1 MWVAQLQRIARSQSE
16 LVPLCVTPHASTT
29 LSMTGVVNF
38 LVPRPS
44 PLAPICYLCTLMEY
58 NFSEIET
65 KWQGY
70 WAARKTFA
78 AQSNTIKP
86 KYYVLD
92 MFPYPSGAGLHVGHP
107 LGYIASDIV
116 SRYKRLQGFNVL
128 HPMGYD
134 AFGLP
139 AEQYAIQTGQHPEV
153 TTKDN
158 IARYREQLDKIG
170 FAYDWD
176 REVRTSDPA
185 YYKWTQWIFMQ
196 LFKCYYNT
204 KTNKAEYIDGLVAE
218 FAANGTANVNAACSE
233 GMNFSAEEWNAK
245 SAKEQQ
251 EILMNYRLAYQS
263 FTMVNWCEALGTVLA
278 NDEVVNGVSERGGY
292 PVERKPMRQWSLRIT
307 AYADRLLEG
316 LERIDWSDALKE
328 QQRNWIGRSE
338 GAMVRFSLIPNPS
351 PNSLTPLTPSPVE
364 RGSENVEHSRFR
376 TSDKDIWEKLK
387 EHSRQHRTEPTK
399 EEDVIWQEIR
409 DSKLGFKFRRQH
421 AIDIFI
427 VDFISLEK
435 GLIVEIDGGYHNDPE
450 QKELDELREMALKQ
464 KGFSFIRFT
473 NDEVNQDL
481 QKVIDKI
488 KNVLSTTPSLRE
500 RGPGGEAIVSDFI
513 EVFTTRPDTIF
524 GVSFM
529 VIAPEH
535 ELVAKI
541 TTPEQKEAVEA
552 YVNIAKNRSERERM
566 TEVKRVSGEFTGA
579 YVEHPF
585 TGAPIPVWIGDYVLA
600 GYGTG
605 AVMAVP
611 AGDERDYAFAKHF
624 NLPIPAILEDIDI
637 SEAANPTKDAKMINS
652 DFLNG
657 LTGYEAIKKAIEEIE
672 KRGIGKGKVN
682 FRLRDAGY
690 SRQRYWG
697 EPFPVVYDKEG
708 TPHLLDEN
716 DLPVEL
722 PKVDSYKPSGSG
734 ESPLANAKDWVTNVE
749 GFTRET
755 DTMPG
760 YAGSSWY
767 FLRYMDPKNDKEF
780 ASKDAIE
787 YWRSVDL
794 YLGGSEHAVGHLL
807 YSRMWNKF
815 LFDLG
820 LVVEDEP
827 FKKLINQGMIQ
838 GRSNFIYRATFSI
851 KIPEEK
857 KATGITF
864 DAFPIIYLS
873 KQIVDDM
880 KADNLSNE
888 IARMI
893 VDTFNKKYE
902 SIYGF
907 IPDTLLIKN
916 MVDKLYCNVNYVK
929 DDILQI
935 DTFLNDDI
943 IKSDASLIDFVLA
956 DGKYLC
962 GWEVEKMSKSKFNVV
977 TPDSIVEEYGAD
989 TLRMYEMF
997 LGPLEQSK
1005 PWNTNGISG
1014 VHNFLRKYWRLT
1026 HNEAGFNLSEDP
1038 ATKDELKALHKT
1050 IKKIQDDIE
1059 RFSFNTAVSS
1069 FMICVNELADLKCNK
1084 RAIIEPLTALLSP
1097 FAPHIAEEV
1106 WNKLGHAESV
1116 IEASFPLY
1124 NAEYTVSDAFAYP
1137 IQFNGKMKFNLEIPL
1152 GIDKEEI
1159 EKLVMADDKVQKQL
1173 AGAAPKKVII
1183 VPGKIVNIV
1192 A

>member
-1 MWVAQLQRIARSQSE
+1 
-16 LVPLCVTPHASTT
+16 
-29 LSMTGVVNF
+29 
-38 LVPRPS
+38 
-44 PLAPICYLCTLMEY
+44 MEY
-58 NFSEIET
+58 NFSDIEN

-78 AQSNTIKP
+78 ASNNSAKP

-158 IARYREQLDKIG
+158 IARYRQQLDKIG

-196 LFKCYYNT
+196 LFKCYYNN

-218 FAANGTANVNAACSE
+218 FATNGTASVNAACGE
-233 GMNFSAEEWNAK
+233 ELHFTATEWNDK
-245 SAKEQQ
+245 SEKEQQ

-307 AYADRLLEG
+307 AYANRLLEG

-338 GAMVRFSLIPNPS
+338 GAMVKFSL
-351 PNSLTPLTPSPVE
+351 
-364 RGSENVEHSRFR
+364 
-376 TSDKDIWEKLK
+376 KDNE
-387 EHSRQHRTEPTK
+387 
-399 EEDVIWQEIR
+399 
-409 DSKLGFKFRRQH
+409 G
-421 AIDIFI
+421 A
-427 VDFISLEK
+427 
-435 GLIVEIDGGYHNDPE
+435 
-450 QKELDELREMALKQ
+450 
-464 KGFSFIRFT
+464 
-473 NDEVNQDL
+473 
-481 QKVIDKI
+481 
-488 KNVLSTTPSLRE
+488 
-500 RGPGGEAIVSDFI
+500 I

-585 TGAPIPVWIGDYVLA
+585 TGEPIPVWIGDYVLA

-624 NLPIPAILEDIDI
+624 NLPIPAILEGIDI

-657 LTGYEAIKKAIEEIE
+657 LTGHEAIKKAIEEIE
-672 KRGIGKGKVN
+672 KQGIGKGKVN

-716 DLPVEL
+716 SLPVEL

-734 ESPLANAKDWVTNVE
+734 ESPLANAQDWVKNIE

-780 ASKDAIE
+780 VSKDAVE
-787 YWRSVDL
+787 YWRNVDL

-838 GRSNFIYRATFSI
+838 GVSCKVRLINDSEVQPNNKNSEFIVQADLPFNFSTERDVYWDINET
-851 KIPEEK
+851 EEK
-857 KATGITF
+857 A
-864 DAFPIIYLS
+864 LN
-873 KQIVDDM
+873 
-880 KADNLSNE
+880 NLS
-888 IARMI
+888 
-893 VDTFNKKYE
+893 YY
-902 SIYGF
+902 SI
-907 IPDTLLIKN
+907 PK
-916 MVDKLYCNVNYVK
+916 
-929 DDILQI
+929 
-935 DTFLNDDI
+935 
-943 IKSDASLIDFVLA
+943 
-956 DGKYLC
+956 GKYLN
-962 GWEVEKMSKSKFNVV
+962 GQFKSLVFQGINFYTETSRLNASIANEIIIVIGNVLQIISTEKKQNAQFNEEIEILESEIIDNKSKYINHLSTGNYTEVTQSENLLFLIDLFSKLSNTVLHPFQSNNVISNIKHLKGILSFKENENFYLNRDFILAKKEVEKMSKSKYNVV
-977 TPDSIVEEYGAD
+977 NPDDIINEYGAD

-1014 VHNFLRKYWRLT
+1014 VHNFLRRYWRLVHT
-1026 HNEAGFNLSEDP
+1026 ENGFNLSEEP
-1038 ATKDELKALHKT
+1038 ATKEELKALHKT
-1050 IKKIQDDIE
+1050 IKKVQDDIE

-1097 FAPHIAEEV
+1097 FAPHICEEV
-1106 WNKLGHAESV
+1106 WNKLGHTESV
-1116 IEASFPLY
+1116 IEAEFPAY
-1124 NAEYTVSDAFAYP
+1124 NAEYTVDDAFAYP
-1137 IQFNGKMKFNLEIPL
+1137 IQFNGKMKFNVEVPL
-1152 GIDKEEI
+1152 NISKEEI
-1159 EKLVMADDKVQKQL
+1159 EKLILADEKVQKQL
-1173 AGAAPKKVII
+1173 AGNAPKKII
-1183 VPGKIVNIV
+1183 VVPGKIVNIV

>member
-1 MWVAQLQRIARSQSE
+1 
-16 LVPLCVTPHASTT
+16 
-29 LSMTGVVNF
+29 
-38 LVPRPS
+38 
-44 PLAPICYLCTLMEY
+44 MEY
-58 NFSEIET
+58 NFSEIEN

-70 WAARKTFA
+70 WAQRKTFA
-78 AQSNTIKP
+78 AANNSVKP

-153 TTKDN
+153 TTEQN

-176 REVRTSDPA
+176 RQVQTSKPE

-196 LFKCYYNT
+196 LFKCYYNN

-218 FAANGTANVNAACSE
+218 FAANGTANVNAACGE
-233 GMNFSAEEWNAK
+233 VLTFTAAEWNAK

-307 AYADRLLEG
+307 AYAERLLEG

-338 GAMVRFSLIPNPS
+338 GAMVTF
-351 PNSLTPLTPSPVE
+351 
-364 RGSENVEHSRFR
+364 
-376 TSDKDIWEKLK
+376 KLK
-387 EHSRQHRTEPTK
+387 DNE
-399 EEDVIWQEIR
+399 
-409 DSKLGFKFRRQH
+409 G
-421 AIDIFI
+421 A
-427 VDFISLEK
+427 
-435 GLIVEIDGGYHNDPE
+435 
-450 QKELDELREMALKQ
+450 
-464 KGFSFIRFT
+464 
-473 NDEVNQDL
+473 
-481 QKVIDKI
+481 
-488 KNVLSTTPSLRE
+488 
-500 RGPGGEAIVSDFI
+500 I

-624 NLPIPAILEDIDI
+624 NLPIPAINEGIDI
-637 SEAANPTKDAKMINS
+637 SEAANATKDAKMVNS
-652 DFLNG
+652 GFLDG
-657 LTGYEAIKKAIEEIE
+657 LTGHEAIKKAIEAIE
-672 KRGIGKGKVN
+672 EKGIGKGKVN

-697 EPFPVVYDKEG
+697 EPFPVAYDAAG

-734 ESPLANAKDWVTNVE
+734 ESPLANAKDWVNNIE

-780 ASKDAIE
+780 VSKDAVE

-838 GRSNFIYRATFSI
+838 GVSAYVYYNTDTKTFASATIAEKEKDKYVQIISPIEFYDRTASPNLDINKFKEFYPDYANATFISD
-851 KIPEEK
+851 EDGGF
-857 KATGITF
+857 KAVW
-864 DAFPIIYLS
+864 A
-873 KQIVDDM
+873 
-880 KADNLSNE
+880 
-888 IARMI
+888 
-893 VDTFNKKYE
+893 
-902 SIYGF
+902 
-907 IPDTLLIKN
+907 
-916 MVDKLYCNVNYVK
+916 
-929 DDILQI
+929 
-935 DTFLNDDI
+935 
-943 IKSDASLIDFVLA
+943 
-956 DGKYLC
+956 
-962 GWEVEKMSKSKFNVV
+962 VEKMSKSKYNVV
-977 TPDSIVEEYGAD
+977 NPDDIINEYGAD

-1014 VHNFLRKYWRLT
+1014 VHNFLRRYWRLT
-1026 HNEAGFNLSEDP
+1026 HNDAGFNLSEEP
-1038 ATKDELKALHKT
+1038 ATKEELKALHKT
-1050 IKKIQDDIE
+1050 IKKVQDDIE

-1069 FMICVNELADLKCNK
+1069 FMICVNELSDLKCNK

-1097 FAPHIAEEV
+1097 FAPHICEEV
-1106 WNKLGHAESV
+1106 WSKLGHAESV
-1116 IEASFPLY
+1116 IEAAFPQY
-1124 NAEYTVSDAFAYP
+1124 NAEYTVDDAFAYP
-1137 IQFNGKMKFNLEIPL
+1137 IQFNGKMKFNVEVPL
-1152 GIDKEEI
+1152 NISKEEI
-1159 EKLVMADDKVQKQL
+1159 EKLVLADEKVQKQL
-1173 AGAAPKKVII
+1173 AGSAPKKVIV